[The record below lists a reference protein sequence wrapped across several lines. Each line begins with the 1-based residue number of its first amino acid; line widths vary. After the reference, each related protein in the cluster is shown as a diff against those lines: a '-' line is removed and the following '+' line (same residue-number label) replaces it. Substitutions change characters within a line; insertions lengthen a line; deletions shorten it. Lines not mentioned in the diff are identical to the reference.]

1 MKSTIKSFG
10 VLFTAAVICTTL
22 AKADDKAAPASS
34 DAAAKSAAKVEDL
47 FPDVVVI
54 KGKGFEVKRSRFDED
69 MINVKAD
76 ALSKGQ
82 EIPQAQMAV
91 LQRRVLD
98 RLILDQI
105 LLTKATA
112 ADKAKGKEDGDKQF
126 ELIKKAEPSEEVLS
140 RKLRAVGLSVDKFHS
155 RLIEEFTIQPML
167 RAKASITETQIKK
180 FYDENPS
187 KFEDPEMVRVSYI
200 LKLTSD
206 PKTGSPL
213 SDEAKKAKKMQLED
227 LLKRARAGE
236 DFTKLAKEFS
246 EDPSAKENGGEIKLP
261 HNNPKIPPEF
271 EAAAFSL
278 KTNQV
283 SDVVTTMYG
292 YCIIK
297 LAENIPARKITLTET
312 SKRIEDYLAQM
323 EVEKMLPKYYTD
335 LKKEA
340 GVEILDKDLKA
351 IEEIPAAD
359 APDRN
364 AAASKVSS
372 PGNPVK

>member
-1 MKSTIKSFG
+1 MKPFG
-10 VLFTAAVICTTL
+10 VLLTAVVICTTL
-22 AKADDKAAPASS
+22 AKADDKSAPANS
-34 DAAAKSAAKVEDL
+34 DAAAKPAAKIEDL
-47 FPDVVVI
+47 FPDLVVI

-82 EIPQAQMAV
+82 EISQAQMAV

-98 RLILDQI
+98 RLILDQV
-105 LLTKATA
+105 LLTKATDK
-112 ADKAKGKEDGDKQF
+112 DKAKGKEDGDKQF
-126 ELIKKAEPSEEVLS
+126 ELIKKAEPNEEVLS
-140 RKLRAVGLSVDKFHS
+140 RKLRAVGLTVDKFHS

-167 RAKASITETQIKK
+167 RAKANITEAQIKK
-180 FYDENPS
+180 FYDDNPS
-187 KFEDPEMVRVSYI
+187 KFEDPEMARVSYI
-200 LKLTSD
+200 LMITAD
-206 PKTGSPL
+206 PKTGAPL
-213 SDEAKKAKKMQLED
+213 SDEAKKAKKKQMED
-227 LLKRARAGE
+227 LLKRARAGD

-246 EDPSAKENGGEIKLP
+246 EDPSAKENGGEIKFP
-261 HNNPKIPPEF
+261 RNNPKIPPEF

-297 LAENIPARKITLTET
+297 LHENIAARKVPLTES
-312 SKRIEDYLAQM
+312 SKHIEDYLAQV

-351 IEEIPAAD
+351 IEEIPATD
-359 APDRN
+359 APVRD
-364 AAASKVSS
+364 AASNGSS
-372 PGNPVK
+372 SKTPVK

>member
-1 MKSTIKSFG
+1 MEAQAVDKIGHHNQFKLMKSTIKSIG
-10 VLFTAAVICTTL
+10 VLLTAAVICTTL
-22 AKADDKAAPASS
+22 AKADDKTAPASS
-34 DAAAKSAAKVEDL
+34 DAATKPAPKVEDL
-47 FPDVVVI
+47 FPDQVVI

-126 ELIKKAEPSEEVLS
+126 ELIKKAEPNEEVLS
-140 RKLRAVGLSVDKFHS
+140 RKLRAVGLTVDKFHS

-167 RAKASITETQIKK
+167 RAKASITEAQVKK
-180 FYDENPS
+180 FYDDNPS

-200 LKLTSD
+200 LMLTAN
-206 PKTGSPL
+206 PKTGTPL
-213 SDEAKKAKKMQLED
+213 GDEAKKAKKKQMED

-246 EDPSAKENGGEIKLP
+246 EDPSAKETGGELKFP
-261 HNNPKIPPEF
+261 RNNTKIPPEF

-278 KTNQV
+278 KTNQI

-297 LAENIPARKITLTET
+297 LHENIAARKVPLTET
-312 SKRIEDYLAQM
+312 SKRVEDYLAQV
-323 EVEKMLPKYYTD
+323 EIEKMLPKVLYGTQ
-335 LKKEA
+335 K
-340 GVEILDKDLKA
+340 G
-351 IEEIPAAD
+351 
-359 APDRN
+359 
-364 AAASKVSS
+364 SGT
-372 PGNPVK
+372 GNPGQGLEGH

>member
-1 MKSTIKSFG
+1 MKPFG
-10 VLFTAAVICTTL
+10 VLLTAAVICTTL
-22 AKADDKAAPASS
+22 AKADDKSVPTSS
-34 DAAAKSAAKVEDL
+34 AAAATIPAAKTDDL
-47 FPDVVVI
+47 FPDLVII

-76 ALSKGQ
+76 ALSRGQ
-82 EIPQAQMAV
+82 EVSQSQMAV

-105 LLTKATA
+105 LLTKATDK
-112 ADKAKGKEDGDKQF
+112 DKAKGKEDGDKQF
-126 ELIKKAEPSEEVLS
+126 ELIKKAEPNEEVLS
-140 RKLRAVGLSVDKFHS
+140 RKLRAVGLTVDKFHS
-155 RLIEEFTIQPML
+155 RLVEEFTVQPML
-167 RAKASITETQIKK
+167 RAKASITEAQIKK

-187 KFEDPEMVRVSYI
+187 KFEDPEMARVSYI
-200 LKLTSD
+200 LMLTAD

-213 SDEAKKAKKMQLED
+213 SDEAKKAKKKQLDD
-227 LLKRARAGE
+227 LLKRVRAGE

-246 EDPSAKENGGEIKLP
+246 EDPSAKENGGEIKFP
-261 HNNPKIPPEF
+261 RNSSKIPPEF

-297 LAENIPARKITLTET
+297 LSENIAARKIPMTEA
-312 SKRIEDYLAQM
+312 SKHIEDYLAQV

-359 APDRN
+359 APVKDA
-364 AAASKVSS
+364 AAASKDVSPKS
-372 PGNPVK
+372 PAK